1 MMAKTARVRATIMLA
16 MTALTGVA
24 TAAAPPAR
32 PWMNKSLSSK
42 QRADLLNARLTL
54 DERISLVH
62 GIAAVPIKGR
72 TVPPGIPLAAGFVP
86 GVARLGIP
94 ALYETD
100 ASLGVTN
107 PMRFRGADGATA
119 LPSGLALAATFNPD
133 LAYAGGKMI
142 GAEARAKGFNVL
154 LAGGVNLTRDPR
166 SGRNFEYLGED
177 PLLAGTLAG
186 ASIRGVQSNHI
197 ISTIKHFALN
207 DQETLRHVVNERI
220 EEGAF
225 RESDLLAFEIGIE
238 RGQPGSVM
246 CAYNLV
252 GGAQACG
259 NDFLLNRVLK
269 EDWSYPGWVMSDWG
283 AVYATDFAIKGLDQQ
298 SGEQIDK
305 QVWFGAPLKAAV
317 QAGTVPAARLRDM
330 TGRILHSMI
339 ATGLMDDPLP
349 AQRRPIDYAGNRK
362 VAEEVERQGIVL
374 LRNREGA
381 LPLAASAKTILVI
394 GQYADR
400 GMMSGGGSSQVFP
413 PDVTAKQIIELGTG
427 GVTEMAAWRRMV
439 LQGPSPYDSIR
450 ARAGGA
456 TVSFDDGQ
464 YIGAATARAKK
475 ADIVIVFASKWM
487 AEGADAPDL
496 TLPNGQDALIS
507 AVAAVNP
514 KTIVVLETGGP
525 VVMPWLNQTAGV
537 LEAWYGGAGGGD
549 AVADVLFGRVVPSGR
564 LPMTFPRS
572 AQQLPRMD
580 IAGMSAAPGAH
591 VDADH
596 DEGADVGYRYIAKT
610 GHDPL
615 FPFGFGLSY
624 TQFTY
629 SSLSIQGGRTMS
641 VSFDVA
647 NVGDRAGMDVPQAY
661 LTQAGGRKLK
671 RLIGFQKVS
680 LAPGEKKRVT
690 MTVDNRLLANF
701 DTAAHRWSV
710 PAGDYRVAVG
720 ASSGDA
726 TLEERTT
733 MEAASIQP

>member
-1 MMAKTARVRATIMLA
+1 MIVTALMRVTMMLA
-16 MTALTGVA
+16 MTA
-24 TAAAPPAR
+24 TAAGAQAAEPQH
-32 PWMNKSLSSK
+32 PWMNRALSIQ
-42 QRADLLNARLTL
+42 QRVDLLNAQLTI

-72 TVPPGIPLAAGFVP
+72 IVPPGIPLAAGFVP

-107 PMRFRGADGATA
+107 PMRFRGTDGATA

-133 LAYAGGKMI
+133 LAFIGGRMI

-154 LAGGVNLTRDPR
+154 LGGGVNLTRDPR

-186 ASIRGVQSNHI
+186 ASIQGIQSNHI
-197 ISTIKHFALN
+197 VSTIKHFALN

-259 NDFLLNRVLK
+259 NDFLLNHVLK
-269 EDWSYPGWVMSDWG
+269 GDWSYPGWVMSDWG
-283 AVYATDFAIKGLDQQ
+283 AVYATDFANRGLDQQ
-298 SGEQIDK
+298 SGEQLDK
-305 QVWFGAPLKAAV
+305 QIWFGAPLKAAV
-317 QAGTVPAARLRDM
+317 QAGAVPAGRLRDM

-339 ATGLMDDPLP
+339 ASGLLDNPLP
-349 AQRRPIDYAGNRK
+349 VERPAIDYAANRRI
-362 VAEEVERQGIVL
+362 AEDVEREGIVL
-374 LRNREGA
+374 LRNRDNA
-381 LPLAASAKTILVI
+381 LPLSVAAKTILVV
-394 GQYADR
+394 GHYADR
-400 GMMSGGGSSQVFP
+400 GMMSGGGSSQVFS

-427 GVTEMAAWRRMV
+427 GITEMVAWRRMV
-439 LQGPSPYDSIR
+439 LQGPSPYEAIR

-456 TVSFDDGQ
+456 TVLFDDGQ
-464 YIGAATARAKK
+464 YAAATAARAKN
-475 ADIVIVFASKWM
+475 ADVVVIFASKWM
-487 AEGADAPDL
+487 SEGADVPDL
-496 TLPNGQDALIS
+496 TLPNGQDDLIA
-507 AVAAVNP
+507 AVTAVNP
-514 KTIVVLETGGP
+514 HTIVVLETGGP
-525 VVMPWLNQTAGV
+525 IVMPWLERTAGV
-537 LEAWYGGAGGGD
+537 LEAWFGGAGGGD
-549 AVADVLFGRVVPSGR
+549 AVADILFGKAVPSGR

-572 AQQLPRMD
+572 PQQLPRMD
-580 IAGMSAAPGAH
+580 IAGISAAVGAH

-596 DEGADVGYRYIAKT
+596 EEGADVGYRYIAKT

-624 TQFTY
+624 TRFDY
-629 SSLSIQGGRTMS
+629 SGLHLQGGRTMS
-641 VSFDVA
+641 ISFDVT
-647 NVGDRAGMDVPQAY
+647 NVGDRAGKDVPQVY
-661 LTQAGGRKLK
+661 LTRAGGKELK

-680 LAPGEKKRVT
+680 LAPGEKTHVT
-690 MTVDNRLLANF
+690 MTVDSRLLANF
-701 DTAAHRWSV
+701 DIAAHRWSV
-710 PAGDYRVAVG
+710 PGGGYRVAVG
-720 ASSGDA
+720 ASSGEVA
-726 TLEERTT
+726 LEDTAT
-733 MEAASIQP
+733 MEAALLQP